1 MCSKIF
7 KKRMGSDKD
16 FFFFLAQIFNQRPIW
31 HKVINIKR
39 QYLCMINC
47 EKVNVNREMC
57 YEKEVAWDH
66 PLTRHLTE
74 RRSCD
79 RWQIYLY
86 SVKSGSHK
94 ENSIFMPVFFLN
106 IGTCL
111 LSWNWCIY
119 DVQTGTKMT
128 WVNEVIGK
136 IKFLFLY
143 FQILELV
150 CYAKVKL
157 MYLKRSNR

>member
-1 MCSKIF
+1 MALGSELSFWAGCVVRFF
-7 KKRMGSDKD
+7 KKRMGSDRD
-16 FFFFLAQIFNQRPIW
+16 FFFLAQIFNQRPIW

-66 PLTRHLTE
+66 PLTRHVTE
-74 RRSCD
+74 CRSCD

-94 ENSIFMPVFFLN
+94 ENSIFIPVFFFKY
-106 IGTCL
+106 
-111 LSWNWCIY
+111 WNMF
-119 DVQTGTKMT
+119 V
-128 WVNEVIGK
+128 
-136 IKFLFLY
+136 
-143 FQILELV
+143 EL
-150 CYAKVKL
+150 KL
-157 MYLKRSNR
+157 MYLWSSNRYQDDLGKWSHWEN